1 MKKQIAND
9 YVDLVG
15 LPDTA
20 VIRDKQG
27 DVFERRGG
35 VWCGFECMPLTDME
49 MVKFLPATVLDNG
62 HFPGRL
68 AAAGAALA
76 QTAVV
81 DGPMEPEDVA
91 RIALEAADAWE
102 REEFGGR
109 PTVELYHD
117 ADDSEESLHSYIH
130 DALLDL
136 TNDDGEIIDRPLS
149 TILDTVWDAIEERT
163 VTE

>member
-1 MKKQIAND
+1 MAKH
-9 YVDLVG
+9 
-15 LPDTA
+15 
-20 VIRDKQG
+20 
-27 DVFERRGG
+27 
-35 VWCGFECMPLTDME
+35 
-49 MVKFLPATVLDNG
+49 LPAIVLDNG

-68 AAAGAALA
+68 AAASAALE

-102 REEFGGR
+102 RTEFGGR

-130 DALLDL
+130 DALLEL
-136 TNDDGEIIDRPLS
+136 ATDDADQIIDRPLS
-149 TILDTVWDAIEERT
+149 AILETVWDAIEERT